1 MNEVISLTMKYL
13 MLCVTVG
20 LINLMMIRIV
30 KMMRTIKRT
39 MLVRRRVMMTHI
51 MVHANDNVEN
61 KMKMLMR
68 VLVMIMKVWLSM
80 AVEMQSIV
88 ITVFSRFT
96 TLRGSRRALEFYVP
110 CIQII
115 SFNIII

>member
-1 MNEVISLTMKYL
+1 
-13 MLCVTVG
+13 
-20 LINLMMIRIV
+20 
-30 KMMRTIKRT
+30 MMRTIKRT

-68 VLVMIMKVWLSM
+68 VLVMIIKLWLSM
-80 AVEMQSIV
+80 AVEMQSV
-88 ITVFSRFT
+88 VMTLVSMFT
-96 TLRGSRRALEFYVP
+96 TLSGSRRALEFYVT
-110 CIQII
+110 CIQMI